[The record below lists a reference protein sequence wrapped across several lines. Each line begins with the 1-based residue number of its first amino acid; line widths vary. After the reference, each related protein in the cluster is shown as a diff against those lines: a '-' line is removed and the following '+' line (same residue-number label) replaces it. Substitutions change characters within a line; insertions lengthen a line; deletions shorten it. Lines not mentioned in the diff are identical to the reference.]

1 MASGLR
7 AAGVGAGGQAGAN
20 LDIQDLP
27 GPIRLIVRAAY
38 GDSFGTL
45 FLIAA
50 VFAVVTLITVV
61 MVKEVP
67 LRTTIELKPQPVA
80 DVTDHPAEHVA
91 ENAQM
96 ATTAGPASA
105 PSDSDRAALDV
116 LNAAHEEARQV
127 TTLARNEAENSVQ
140 KPRPRS
146 PPI

>member
-1 MASGLR
+1 M
-7 AAGVGAGGQAGAN
+7 
-20 LDIQDLP
+20 
-27 GPIRLIVRAAY
+27 RAAY

-127 TTLARNEAENSVQ
+127 TTLARNEAERILTIADHEVAALEKRIATLRQVEADLTARVSRHLQ
-140 KPRPRS
+140 HQD
-146 PPI
+146 